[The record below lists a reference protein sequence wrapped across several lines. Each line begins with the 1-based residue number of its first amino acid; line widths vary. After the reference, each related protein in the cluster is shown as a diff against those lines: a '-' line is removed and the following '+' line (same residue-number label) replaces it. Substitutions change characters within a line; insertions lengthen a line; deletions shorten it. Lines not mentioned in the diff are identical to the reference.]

1 MIAFYQKP
9 DWADFSVEALN
20 TWLQEVAQVYGK
32 SIGTLSYTFLS
43 DEEIQ
48 RMNLDYLQH
57 DYPTDIISFDYSEG
71 DVLSGEI
78 FIGSD
83 VVRENGH
90 HYKVDERE
98 EMCRVMVHGLL
109 HLAGFKDHS
118 TEEKKQ
124 MRSNEDKCLLLRP
137 KILINK

>member
-1 MIAFYQKP
+1 MIRFYRKP
-9 DWADFSVEALN
+9 EWLNLGAEALH
-20 TWLQEVAQVYGK
+20 TWLHNAARGYGK
-32 SIGTLSYTFLS
+32 AIGTLSYTFLS

-48 RMNLDYLQH
+48 RMNEDYLQH
-57 DYPTDIISFDYSEG
+57 DYPTDIISFDYTEG

-83 VVRENGH
+83 VVRENARD
-90 HYKVDERE
+90 YKVDERE
-98 EMCRVMVHGLL
+98 EMCRVLVHGLL

-118 TEEKKQ
+118 AEEKKL